1 MLSMDIPRSAVVILD
16 KLSNEGP
23 MSPKQIAT
31 LSDIPART
39 VSFALRSLVKERLCK
54 KVPNLMDMRQPLYH
68 VNDERVKNCSAY
80 LDRLR
85 IELGVQL
92 R

>member
-1 MLSMDIPRSAVVILD
+1 MLSMDIPRSAVLILD
-16 KLSNEGP
+16 KLSTEGP

-31 LSDIPART
+31 QSDIPART

-54 KVPNLMDMRQPLYH
+54 RVPNLMDMRQPLYH
-68 VNDERVKNCSAY
+68 VNDERVKTCSAH
-80 LDRLR
+80 LNRLR
-85 IELGVQL
+85 IELGLQL